1 MNRQVMID
9 RLVEDDIE
17 TIRQA
22 MQHDDVEYLD
32 YILRFGIAY
41 DKMSDEALVTEF
53 ENRSWEI
60 EDETN

>member
-1 MNRQVMID
+1 MNRQVMIE

-41 DKMSDEALVTEF
+41 SKMSDDALANEF
-53 ENRSWEI
+53 KNRTWEI

>member
-1 MNRQVMID
+1 MNRQVMIE

-32 YILRFGIAY
+32 YILRGEL
-41 DKMSDEALVTEF
+41 K
-53 ENRSWEI
+53 
-60 EDETN
+60 

>member
-1 MNRQVMID
+1 MNRHAMIN

-22 MQHDDVEYLD
+22 MQHDDVQYLT
-32 YILRFGIAY
+32 YILYYGIGY
-41 DKMSDEALVTEF
+41 RKMSDQELVSEF
-53 ENRSWEI
+53 ENRTWEI

>member
-1 MNRQVMID
+1 MKKHAMIN

-22 MQHDDVEYLD
+22 MQHDDVQYLT
-32 YILRFGIAY
+32 YILYYAIGYRR
-41 DKMSDEALVTEF
+41 MSDQELVSEC
-53 ENRSWEI
+53 ENRTWEI

>member
-17 TIRQA
+17 TVRQA

-41 DKMSDEALVTEF
+41 DKMSDEALITEF
-53 ENRSWEI
+53 KNRLWEI
-60 EDETN
+60 EE